1 MLAPQGQRKR
11 VPDLGSAEPEGTLV
25 LSSGGRFQEVKNNA
39 KTIKPSGQKLVA
51 VAYERLSFTRGCNHR
66 ILTGKIFVFG

>member
-1 MLAPQGQRKR
+1 MFQILAPLNLKELWYL
-11 VPDLGSAEPEGTLV
+11 VVLV
-25 LSSGGRFQEVKNNA
+25 LSSGGRLQEVKNNA

-51 VAYERLSFTRGCNHR
+51 VAYERPSFTRGCNHR

>member
-11 VPDLGSAEPEGTLV
+11 VPDLGAHEPEGALV
-25 LSSGGRFQEVKNNA
+25 ISSGGRFQEVKNNA

-51 VAYERLSFTRGCNHR
+51 VAYGRPSFTRGCDHR
-66 ILTGKIFVFG
+66 ILTGKMFVFG

>member
-1 MLAPQGQRKR
+1 MH
-11 VPDLGSAEPEGTLV
+11 VPDLGSAEPEGALV

-39 KTIKPSGQKLVA
+39 KTIKPSGQNWSQCQ
-51 VAYERLSFTRGCNHR
+51 YERPSFTRGCNHR